1 MTTSLPTSKPPAE
14 VHPMQALLDQGGY
27 EIPQRG
33 DIREGTVLSVNP
45 QEVIIDL
52 GLKREGIVPAND
64 LSRLDEETAA
74 AVQEGSV
81 WPVYILQPSDR
92 EGNLIVSLSR
102 AIQEKDWLIAQQM
115 MDNNEIFEAEVSG
128 FNNGG
133 LEVVFGKLRGFVPAS
148 HISTL
153 PRGVSSE
160 ERKTMLS
167 SFVGETIP
175 LKVVEVDRR
184 KRRLILSER
193 AAHRRWQREH
203 RKQLLDEIDVG
214 EVRSGTVRS
223 LANFGAFVDL
233 GGAEGLIHVSEIAW
247 FPVSH
252 PSEVLKV
259 GERVDVKILRID
271 KQRERIGLSL
281 KRVQPDPWSA
291 VQDDYKLSELVEA
304 VVTRVTDFGAF
315 VRLRTGVEGLLHV
328 SEMADIRP
336 DHPQSLV
343 SPGDLLLLRVIRIE
357 PDRRRI
363 GLSLRQVSETEW
375 AEWAAS
381 YRERHAQALEEEAV
395 AEEAEAAEAEAVAE
409 EAEAAEA
416 EAVAEEAEAAEAE
429 AVAEEAEAVEAEAV
443 AEEAEAAEAE
453 VVAEETEAAEAEAVA
468 EEAEAAEAEAVAEE
482 AEAAEAEVV
491 AEETEAAEAQAVAE
505 EAEAAEA
512 EAVAEEAEELESAAA
527 VELVAVEE
535 LDEEAAVS
543 EAAATD
549 LEAEAAEEVALAEAL
564 LEDAAA
570 KTEVAAELETE
581 AELAAEEADELAVDV
596 ESKVV
601 AASALEVEAADSE
614 AEAGASMVA
623 DEMDSEAAEDAALAA
638 ADEADSIE
646 AEVRDSVAETSG

>member
-1 MTTSLPTSKPPAE
+1 
-14 VHPMQALLDQGGY
+14 MQALLDQGGY
-27 EIPQRG
+27 DMPQRG
-33 DIREGTVLSVNP
+33 DIREGTVLSVSP

-64 LSRLDEETAA
+64 LSRLDKETVAEI
-74 AVQEGSV
+74 QEGSV

-102 AIQEKDWLIAQQM
+102 AIQEKDWLVAQQLM
-115 MDNNEIFEAEVSG
+115 ENNEILEAEVSG
-128 FNNGG
+128 HNNGG
-133 LEVVFGKLRGFVPAS
+133 LEVIFGKLRGFVPAS

-153 PRGVSSE
+153 PRGVSPE
-160 ERKTMLS
+160 ERKELLS
-167 SFVGETIP
+167 SLVGQTIP

-203 RKQLLDEIDVG
+203 RKQLLDEIEIG

-259 GERVDVKILRID
+259 GERVDVKVLRID
-271 KQRERIGLSL
+271 KQRERVGLSL
-281 KRVQPDPWSA
+281 KRVQPDPWSH
-291 VQDDYKLSELVEA
+291 VQEDYKSGELVEA

-343 SPGDLLLLRVIRIE
+343 SPSDLLLLRVIRVE

-381 YRERHAQALEEEAV
+381 YREKHAQALEEQAAIEKAEEQAAVEEVEERAAVEEVEEQPAVEEVEEQPAVEEVKALEAE
-395 AEEAEAAEAEAVAE
+395 AEEAEQAAEDLEM
-409 EAEAAEA
+409 AAD
-416 EAVAEEAEAAEAE
+416 
-429 AVAEEAEAVEAEAV
+429 
-443 AEEAEAAEAE
+443 
-453 VVAEETEAAEAEAVA
+453 
-468 EEAEAAEAEAVAEE
+468 
-482 AEAAEAEVV
+482 
-491 AEETEAAEAQAVAE
+491 
-505 EAEAAEA
+505 
-512 EAVAEEAEELESAAA
+512 
-527 VELVAVEE
+527 VELAEVEE
-535 LDEEAAVS
+535 LQMEAETAVT
-543 EAAATD
+543 AAED
-549 LEAEAAEEVALAEAL
+549 LEAEAATEMALAEAL
-564 LEDAAA
+564 VADAQDKLA
-570 KTEVAAELETE
+570 VASLLETE
-581 AELAAEEADELAVDV
+581 AQAASQEADELAV
-596 ESKVV
+596 
-601 AASALEVEAADSE
+601 EVEAKIETASDLE
-614 AEAGASMVA
+614 AEAQEALEEAGARAVA
-623 DEMDSEAAEDAALAA
+623 AEMESEATVEDAALIASLAEPSMPTTETDRVAA
-638 ADEADSIE
+638 EMEDSTEEASE
-646 AEVRDSVAETSG
+646 SVGPA

>member
-381 YRERHAQALEEEAV
+381 YRERHAQALEEEAA
-395 AEEAEAAEAEAVAE
+395 AEEAEAVEAEAVAE

-453 VVAEETEAAEAEAVA
+453 VVAEETEAAEAE
-468 EEAEAAEAEAVAEE
+468 
-482 AEAAEAEVV
+482 
-491 AEETEAAEAQAVAE
+491 AVAE

>member
-1 MTTSLPTSKPPAE
+1 
-14 VHPMQALLDQGGY
+14 MQALLDQGGY
-27 EIPQRG
+27 DMPQRG
-33 DIREGTVLSVNP
+33 DIREGTVLTVGP

-64 LSRLDEETAA
+64 LSRLDKETVAEIL
-74 AVQEGSV
+74 EGSV

-102 AIQEKDWLIAQQM
+102 AIQEKDWLVAQQLM
-115 MDNNEIFEAEVSG
+115 ENNEILEAEVSG
-128 FNNGG
+128 HNNGG
-133 LEVVFGKLRGFVPAS
+133 LEVIFGKLRGFVPAS

-153 PRGVSSE
+153 PRGVSPE
-160 ERKTMLS
+160 ERKTLLS
-167 SFVGETIP
+167 SLVGQTIP

-203 RKQLLDEIDVG
+203 RKQLLDEIQIG

-259 GERVDVKILRID
+259 GERVEVKILRID
-271 KQRERIGLSL
+271 KQRERVGLSL
-281 KRVQPDPWSA
+281 KRVQPDPWSN
-291 VQDDYKLSELVEA
+291 VQEDYRPTELVEA

-343 SPGDLLLLRVIRIE
+343 SPGDLLLLRVIRVE

-381 YRERHAQALEEEAV
+381 YREKHAQTLEAQVALEEAEALEGE
-395 AEEAEAAEAEAVAE
+395 AEEAELVAE
-409 EAEAAEA
+409 DLEA
-416 EAVAEEAEAAEAE
+416 
-429 AVAEEAEAVEAEAV
+429 
-443 AEEAEAAEAE
+443 
-453 VVAEETEAAEAEAVA
+453 
-468 EEAEAAEAEAVAEE
+468 
-482 AEAAEAEVV
+482 
-491 AEETEAAEAQAVAE
+491 
-505 EAEAAEA
+505 
-512 EAVAEEAEELESAAA
+512 AAA
-527 VELVAVEE
+527 VEAVAVEDLE
-535 LDEEAAVS
+535 
-543 EAAATD
+543 
-549 LEAEAAEEVALAEAL
+549 LEAEAAETAAADLEAESAAEVALAEAL
-564 LEDAAA
+564 VADAQEKLAAA
-570 KTEVAAELETE
+570 SVLETE
-581 AELAAEEADELAVDV
+581 AEEASQEAEELAADAEAKIVVASDLKAEAEEAV
-596 ESKVV
+596 E
-601 AASALEVEAADSE
+601 
-614 AEAGASMVA
+614 EAGALSVA
-623 DEMDSEAAEDAALAA
+623 AEMESEATAEDAALTASLDLPSGQA
-638 ADEADSIE
+638 IETDRSADGVEDSIE
-646 AEVRDSVAETSG
+646 EASKQAGPA